1 MKEEHDDK
9 TAYCRALGHYVP
21 FRYCRTVSE
30 GMPCRRIKDC
40 WFETID
46 IEHYISGNFSESEI
60 ARIFAPPP
68 DKISSLFDL
77 IQKARGTDG
86 SHQ

>member
-1 MKEEHDDK
+1 MKEQHDDK

-30 GMPCRRIKDC
+30 GIPCRRIKDC
-40 WFETID
+40 WFEKIN
-46 IEHYISGNFSESEI
+46 IEQFISDNYSGSEL

-68 DKISSLFDL
+68 EKLSSLVDL
-77 IQKARGTDG
+77 IKKTRDTHD
-86 SHQ
+86 